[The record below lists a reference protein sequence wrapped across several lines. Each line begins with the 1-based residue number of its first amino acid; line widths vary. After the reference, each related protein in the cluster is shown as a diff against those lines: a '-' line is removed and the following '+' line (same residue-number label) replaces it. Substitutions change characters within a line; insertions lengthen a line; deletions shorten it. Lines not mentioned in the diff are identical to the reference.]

1 MGVWSKPRMN
11 QRWKPLVVLF
21 GVIFAILGTL
31 FFVGGSSGRGL
42 VMLVAPADA
51 GLDLKVDGVPH
62 HLAPNQHFLDR
73 FEKGPHTF
81 ELPSGPVTVQVE
93 GNKSQLFLPLGRC
106 FVLLDV
112 KRAFYGSG
120 GGEPKLLQR
129 LGPQDIADIG
139 SWSGTQWPYFED
151 DQLPPTIAAN
161 DSEVRW
167 VRSVD
172 CAALGAMDDILIST
186 IDHGPLKQR

>member
-1 MGVWSKPRMN
+1 VN
-11 QRWKPLVVLF
+11 QRSWRPLAIVF
-21 GVIFAILGTL
+21 GVGIAL
-31 FFVGGSSGRGL
+31 VGGVMFLGGTSGRGM

-51 GLDLKVDGVPH
+51 GLDLKVDGVPQ
-62 HLAPNQHFLDR
+62 HLEPNHHFLDR
-73 FEKGPHTF
+73 FEKGPHTL

-112 KRAFYGSG
+112 KRAFYGEG
-120 GGEPKLLQR
+120 GGAPKVLAR
-129 LGPQDIADIG
+129 MGPEAIVDLGG
-139 SWSGTQWPYFED
+139 WSGAQWPYFED
-151 DQLPPTIAAN
+151 DQLPQTINAN

-172 CAALGAMDDILIST
+172 CAALGALDDILIST